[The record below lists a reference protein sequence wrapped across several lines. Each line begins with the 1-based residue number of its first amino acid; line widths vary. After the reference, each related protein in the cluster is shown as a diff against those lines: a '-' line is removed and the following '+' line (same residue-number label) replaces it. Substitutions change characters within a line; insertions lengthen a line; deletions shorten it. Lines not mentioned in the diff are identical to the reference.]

1 MFTGLIAELGTVE
14 RLAEDST
21 TCRLTVRAPMIL
33 PGVKIGD
40 SIAVNGICLTVVH
53 LQGNRFTADV
63 MPETVRRTTLH
74 QLQPGDKVNLEKA
87 LRPTDGLDGH
97 IVQGHVEGVGRIR
110 QITPEGNALVYRIGA
125 PPELLRYIVAKGSIA
140 VDGIS
145 LTVTEADGSGFGV
158 SLIPHTAKM
167 TTLGYK
173 HAGDAVNLETDI
185 LARYVEKML
194 GLDKGGGALLNPRRT
209 EVQEDAYLN
218 NGYESVS
225 GKRADTDADLTEE
238 FLLKHGF

>member
-21 TCRLTVRAPMIL
+21 SCQLTVRAPKIL

-40 SIAVNGICLTVVH
+40 SIAVNGVCLTVVR
-53 LQGNRFTADV
+53 LLGNTFTADV

-97 IVQGHVEGVGRIR
+97 IVQGHVEGVGKI
-110 QITPEGNALVYRIGA
+110 QQVTPEGNALVYRIEA
-125 PPELLRYIVAKGSIA
+125 PRELLRYIVEKGSIA

-145 LTVTEADGSGFGV
+145 LTVTEDDGSGFGV

-173 HAGDAVNLETDI
+173 RAGDMVNLETDI

-194 GLDKGGGALLNPRRT
+194 GFQKT
-209 EVQEDAYLN
+209 QKYSDA
-218 NGYESVS
+218 
-225 GKRADTDADLTEE
+225 RHTAADDEQSPSDSELTEE
-238 FLLKHGF
+238 FLLRHGF

>member
-14 RLAEDST
+14 RLAEGST
-21 TCRLTVRAPMIL
+21 SCQLTVRAQKIL

-40 SIAVNGICLTVVH
+40 SIAVNGVCLTVVH

-63 MPETVRRTTLH
+63 MPESVRRTTLR
-74 QLQPGDKVNLEKA
+74 QLQPGDRVNLEKA

-97 IVQGHVEGVGRIR
+97 IVQGHVEGVGTIR
-110 QITPEGNALVYRIGA
+110 EISPEGNALAYHIET
-125 PPELLRYIVAKGSIA
+125 PKELLRYIVEKGSVAI
-140 VDGIS
+140 DGIS
-145 LTVTEADGSGFGV
+145 LTVTETDDTGFSV

-173 HAGDAVNLETDI
+173 SVGDSVNLETDI

-194 GLDKGGGALLNPRRT
+194 GLQKTADGLADSRRT
-209 EVQEDAYLN
+209 EIAGENSED
-218 NGYESVS
+218 G
-225 GKRADTDADLTEE
+225 LTEA
-238 FLLKHGF
+238 FLRQHGF

>member
-1 MFTGLIAELGTVE
+1 MFTGLIATLGTVE
-14 RLAEDST
+14 RLAEGST
-21 TCRLTVRAPMIL
+21 SCRLTVRAPQL
-33 PGVKIGD
+33 LSGVKIGD
-40 SIAVNGICLTVVH
+40 SIAVNGVCLTVVH
-53 LQGNRFTADV
+53 LRDDTFTADV

-74 QLQPGDKVNLEKA
+74 LLQPGDRVNLEKA

-97 IVQGHVEGVGRIR
+97 IVQGHVEGVGTIQ
-110 QITPEGNALVYRIGA
+110 QIIPEGNARVYRIQA
-125 PPELLRYIVAKGSIA
+125 PGELLRYIVEKGSIA

-145 LTVTEADGSGFGV
+145 LTVTETDDSGFGV

-173 HAGDAVNLETDI
+173 SAGDAVNLETDI

-194 GLDKGGGALLNPRRT
+194 GMDKKRNGFAGRHKPGADEGTNAEP
-209 EVQEDAYLN
+209 
-218 NGYESVS
+218 G
-225 GKRADTDADLTEE
+225 LTEE

>member
-14 RLAEDST
+14 RLAEDSMS
-21 TCRLTVRAPMIL
+21 CRLTVRAPKIL
-33 PGVKIGD
+33 PGVKPGD
-40 SIAVNGICLTVVH
+40 SIAVNGVCLTVVH

-87 LRPTDGLDGH
+87 LRPTDGLHGH
-97 IVQGHVEGVGRIR
+97 IVQGHVEGVGNIQ

-145 LTVTEADGSGFGV
+145 LTVIEADDSGFGV

-194 GLDKGGGALLNPRRT
+194 GLDKAGGVLLNPRKS
-209 EVQEDAYLN
+209 EVQAD
-218 NGYESVS
+218 VS
-225 GKRADTDADLTEE
+225 FIDGCEADTGTKPDSELTEE
-238 FLLKHGF
+238 FLLRHGF